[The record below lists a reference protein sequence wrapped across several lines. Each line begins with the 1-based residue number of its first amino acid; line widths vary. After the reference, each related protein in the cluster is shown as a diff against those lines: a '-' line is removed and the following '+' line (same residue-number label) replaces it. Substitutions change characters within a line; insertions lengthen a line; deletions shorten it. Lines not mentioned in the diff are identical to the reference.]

1 MNNIISVPASGA
13 CIHQHN
19 AVCTQQLVS
28 CTFVHEG
35 FWFCVFHLILSRGQK
50 HRTHTWLK
58 PFPCPT
64 YQAVAL
70 RTQTDLQT
78 VICSLLRHQTD
89 VHAGLASLDLV
100 QAQQRWA
107 SIQSSTALIYQNQN
121 QPDAVGLI
129 RLIFHQLTSC
139 QMLCLLSDCQMTSKY
154 LQTNQSEI
162 ARCSSMIELRW
173 NPTASIRPTWTTSC
187 HLLSFYTFSESRT
200 CNRRMKSGRWLYYLV
215 TNPSVLWTRGFV
227 SAAEAFSLLLKD
239 LITFIKKKKKKV
251 FRDISSLSV
260 P

>member
-1 MNNIISVPASGA
+1 MSHISGCGPE
-13 CIHQHN
+13 N
-19 AVCTQQLVS
+19 
-28 CTFVHEG
+28 
-35 FWFCVFHLILSRGQK
+35 
-50 HRTHTWLK
+50 
-58 PFPCPT
+58 
-64 YQAVAL
+64 
-70 RTQTDLQT
+70 TDRPPDCNLQ
-78 VICSLLRHQTD
+78 SLLRHQTD

-129 RLIFHQLTSC
+129 RLIFPQLTSC

-154 LQTNQSEI
+154 LQTNRSGI

-173 NPTASIRPTWTTSC
+173 TPTASLRPTWTTSC

-239 LITFIKKKKKKV
+239 LITFIKKYSFSGYFLAVSAVTSTWSKGWFSTEV
-251 FRDISSLSV
+251 HSVHDIKCA
-260 P
+260 